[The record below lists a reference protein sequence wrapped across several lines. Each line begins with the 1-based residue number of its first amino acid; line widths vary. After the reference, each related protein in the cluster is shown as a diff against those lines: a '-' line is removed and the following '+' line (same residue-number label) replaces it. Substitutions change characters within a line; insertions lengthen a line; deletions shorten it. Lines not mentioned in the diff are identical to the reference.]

1 MLIGCN
7 EASVKYKAN
16 LRKGLTFLSI
26 DAERNVN
33 IF

>member
-7 EASVKYKAN
+7 EASAKYKAN
-16 LRKGLTFLSI
+16 LRRGVTFLSI
-26 DAERNVN
+26 DVGRNVT